1 MVPQAT
7 RVHPR
12 GAMSDAM
19 PPSTSDTL
27 AHERTDLAG
36 DRTVMAADR
45 TLMAWIRTALSMIGF
60 GFTIYKFLHAFAES
74 GSVHLR
80 RPNSPRNLGIFLA
93 ALGTGSLVAGL
104 IQYVQMLRQIHISA
118 LRTSVSF
125 YVSCAVVILGLTI
138 LLGIVAGVGPF

>member
-1 MVPQAT
+1 MLRRTVELA
-7 RVHPR
+7 
-12 GAMSDAM
+12 AM
-19 PPSTSDTL
+19 PPSTSETSNTL

-45 TLMAWIRTALSMIGF
+45 TLMAWIRTALAMISF

-80 RPNSPRNLGIFLA
+80 RPDSPRHLGIFLT

-104 IQYVQMLRQIHISA
+104 VQHVQMLRQIHVSV

-125 YVSCAVVILGLTI
+125 YVACAIVVLGLTM
-138 LLGIVAGVGPF
+138 LLGIVANMGPF

>member
-1 MVPQAT
+1 MS
-7 RVHPR
+7 
-12 GAMSDAM
+12 GAA
-19 PPSTSDTL
+19 PPSTSDQL
-27 AHERTDLAG
+27 AHQRTELAG

-80 RPNSPRNLGIFLA
+80 RPQSPRNLGIFLA

-104 IQYVQMLRQIHISA
+104 VQHVQVLRQIHISA
-118 LRTSVSF
+118 LRTSVTF
-125 YVSCAVVILGLTI
+125 YVACAVVILGLTI

>member
-1 MVPQAT
+1 
-7 RVHPR
+7 
-12 GAMSDAM
+12 MSDAA
-19 PPSTSDTL
+19 PPSTSDQL

-74 GSVHLR
+74 GAVHLR
-80 RPNSPRNLGIFLA
+80 RPDSPRNLGIFLTT
-93 ALGTGSLVAGL
+93 LGTGSLVAGL
-104 IQYVQMLRQIHISA
+104 IQYVQMLRQIHIPV
-118 LRTSVSF
+118 LRTSVTF
-125 YVSCAVVILGLTI
+125 YVSIVVAILGLTI

>member
-1 MVPQAT
+1 
-7 RVHPR
+7 
-12 GAMSDAM
+12 MSDAA
-19 PPSTSDTL
+19 PPSTSDRL
-27 AHERTDLAG
+27 AHERTELAG

-45 TLMAWIRTALSMIGF
+45 TLMAWIRTALSMISF

-104 IQYVQMLRQIHISA
+104 TQYVQVLRRIHISV
-118 LRTSVSF
+118 LRTSVTF
-125 YVSCAVVILGLTI
+125 YVACAVVVLGLTI
-138 LLGIVAGVGPF
+138 FLGIVAGLGPF